1 MKKMK
6 YVVAGLLMLGLS
18 VPAMAQNANY
28 NEMLKPIAQ
37 SLKATPN
44 MDAKALKNLIKDY
57 QKDFKKDP
65 KALVALGETLLMN
78 KQYDEAANIA
88 NNVISKYK
96 DCGNAYILLGDIAA
110 MKDDGGNA
118 AMWYEQCMSM
128 DPKNPQGY
136 MRYSNIYRKR
146 SPEESERA
154 LNLLKQ
160 NCPDF
165 PIEAEA
171 GNNFYMAGN
180 YAKAYEYFSKS
191 NKEKLDEYYLV
202 GYAVSSYMANKK
214 EESLDISKFG
224 IQKFPKDITFER
236 VALWSATD
244 LQKFDE
250 AINYAKIIISTD
262 SVEKSARDYIYYGLA
277 LKGNKQYT
285 EAIEQY
291 KKAFDLKK
299 DDYKPYQYMADTYA
313 EMGQEDKALECNEI
327 YMSHN
332 QNATPSDYAKLANI
346 YVQMAE
352 KGGAKKQANLDKAY
366 GIYTQMAEKWPTIAA
381 WVYNMAGMQSS
392 KAGQDEKG
400 AEFFQKAVDLLANK
414 TDRQDDETSTLKSA
428 LANLGYYYWVTKSN
442 LESAKPYY
450 EQLIKLDPNDK
461 NARAALGLDSTEAA
475 PQQ

>member
-1 MKKMK
+1 
-6 YVVAGLLMLGLS
+6 
-18 VPAMAQNANY
+18 
-28 NEMLKPIAQ
+28 
-37 SLKATPN
+37 
-44 MDAKALKNLIKDY
+44 
-57 QKDFKKDP
+57 
-65 KALVALGETLLMN
+65 
-78 KQYDEAANIA
+78 
-88 NNVISKYK
+88 
-96 DCGNAYILLGDIAA
+96 
-110 MKDDGGNA
+110 
-118 AMWYEQCMSM
+118 
-128 DPKNPQGY
+128 
-136 MRYSNIYRKR
+136 
-146 SPEESERA
+146 
-154 LNLLKQ
+154 
-160 NCPDF
+160 
-165 PIEAEA
+165 
-171 GNNFYMAGN
+171 MAGN

-202 GYAVSSYMANKK
+202 GYVVSSYMANKK

-224 IQKFPKDITFER
+224 IQKFPKDITFDR

-277 LKGNKQYT
+277 LKGNKQYS

-291 KKAFDLKK
+291 QKAFDLKK

>member
-1 MKKMK
+1 MRQK
-6 YVVAGLLMLGLS
+6 LTLITLG
-18 VPAMAQNANY
+18 VRNFQ
-28 NEMLKPIAQ
+28 
-37 SLKATPN
+37 
-44 MDAKALKNLIKDY
+44 KALNFYEGLGW
-57 QKDFKKDP
+57 QKSDK
-65 KALVALGETLLMN
+65 
-78 KQYDEAANIA
+78 
-88 NNVISKYK
+88 
-96 DCGNAYILLGDIAA
+96 
-110 MKDDGGNA
+110 
-118 AMWYEQCMSM
+118 SM
-128 DPKNPQGY
+128 DDY
-136 MRYSNIYRKR
+136 VRVTAARVRTMA
-146 SPEESERA
+146 ESDR
-154 LNLLKQ
+154 
-160 NCPDF
+160 F
-165 PIEAEA
+165 F
-171 GNNFYMAGN
+171 NF
-180 YAKAYEYFSKS
+180 
-191 NKEKLDEYYLV
+191 
-202 GYAVSSYMANKK
+202 
-214 EESLDISKFG
+214 
-224 IQKFPKDITFER
+224 
-236 VALWSATD
+236 
-244 LQKFDE
+244 
-250 AINYAKIIISTD
+250 
-262 SVEKSARDYIYYGLA
+262 
-277 LKGNKQYT
+277 
-285 EAIEQY
+285 
-291 KKAFDLKK
+291 FDLKK